1 MDEGLVQLRDPHTP
15 QEPPQIFSKI
25 TKLISLAQVDSGTGQ
40 EGAVDKALNF
50 TSMLL
55 CVEVK
60 ATSMEAGGG
69 HRETCLRNEG
79 PGTLRNGGEVS
90 GPSQAME

>member
-1 MDEGLVQLRDPHTP
+1 MDEGLVQLHDPHTP
-15 QEPPQIFSKI
+15 REPPQIFSKV
-25 TKLISLAQVDSGTGQ
+25 TKLRSLAQVDSGTGQ

-50 TSMLL
+50 TSMR
-55 CVEVK
+55 VEVK

-69 HRETCLRNEG
+69 HRETCLRNKG